1 MDVFGGAVGERL
13 QQPRDLHGKPAFA
26 EQQSLPADAPRHAGE
41 KAALVLDGKKPSEVP
56 VETMPEL
63 AITINTATADKLG
76 IKISDDILN
85 NATKVT
91 GGVK

>member
-1 MDVFGGAVGERL
+1 MLGAEPAVVEVGGLISKGIDYFEL
-13 QQPRDLHGKPAFA
+13 GKM
-26 EQQSLPADAPRHAGE
+26 AGE

>member
-1 MDVFGGAVGERL
+1 MEI
-13 QQPRDLHGKPAFA
+13 
-26 EQQSLPADAPRHAGE
+26 
-41 KAALVLDGKKPSEVP
+41 P

-63 AITINTATADKLG
+63 AITINTDVADKLG
-76 IKISDDILN
+76 IKISEDILE